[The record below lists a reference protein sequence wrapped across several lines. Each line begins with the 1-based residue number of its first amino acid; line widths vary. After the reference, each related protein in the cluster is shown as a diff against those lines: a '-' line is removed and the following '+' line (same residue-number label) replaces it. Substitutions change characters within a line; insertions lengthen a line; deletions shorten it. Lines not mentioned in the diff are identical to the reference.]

1 MVSPTTPLWESGV
14 NPASFVSS
22 FLKPSNQ
29 EMLSEAHGF
38 CLGPRSYFLMQSS
51 FPSCLHLSCT
61 QGTKQMQPLPSA
73 FLIFLLCLKGAESY
87 EIPTNLGFWNEFL
100 SLSRFIGFLC
110 LFFFL
115 SFFFLGSPLSGW
127 WVWFSFVP
135 FRKDFSGVHYVWI
148 CLTLWLA
155 RCLFASFWGK
165 PLSCKEWN
173 YGQSH
178 MKELAGSSLLACVSV
193 SSLFA
198 YPFITCVD
206 TADHSYDYDFPIFIC
221 ALLEHRKVYA

>member
-1 MVSPTTPLWESGV
+1 MVSPTTPLWASGV

-100 SLSRFIGFLC
+100 SLSRFIGFFC
-110 LFFFL
+110 VCF

-135 FRKDFSGVHYVWI
+135 FRKDFFWCPLCVNLLNFMVGKMPFCFI
-148 CLTLWLA
+148 LRQTTELQRMKLWPESHERVGRVLVVSL
-155 RCLFASFWGK
+155 CVCIFPLFLPIRYMYW
-165 PLSCKEWN
+165 
-173 YGQSH
+173 H
-178 MKELAGSSLLACVSV
+178 
-193 SSLFA
+193 FA
-198 YPFITCVD
+198 D
-206 TADHSYDYDFPIFIC
+206 QSYDYDFPIFIC
-221 ALLEHRKVYA
+221 DLLEDRKVYA